1 VAATTPSTITL
12 NWDGPAS
19 ASYEVLRSGIPIATV
34 ATRSFTDVGLF
45 SNTPYLYA
53 IRGNGVSTPELTAAI
68 G

>member
-1 VAATTPSTITL
+1 
-12 NWDGPAS
+12 
-19 ASYEVLRSGIPIATV
+19 
-34 ATRSFTDVGLF
+34 VGLF